1 MTSAPS
7 ENVVAATPAQ
17 RAVAEHLRLLVA
29 GDIEAWSRLFAV
41 DGVLTFPFAPA
52 GMPAE
57 VTGRPALVAHMRNFP
72 ETFDVRA
79 VDLRFV
85 ESGDP
90 RVAIAEFGLTGHAIP
105 TGKPYEQ
112 RCISVVRTDGDGLIT
127 RYDDYWNP
135 LTAIE
140 ALTADDDASAHQGVA
155 RSFGA

>member
-1 MTSAPS
+1 MTPTPS
-7 ENVVAATPAQ
+7 ETGVAATPAQ

-29 GDIEAWSRLFAV
+29 GDIDAWSLLFAP
-41 DGVLTFPFAPA
+41 DGLLTFPFAPA

-57 VTGRPALVAHMRNFP
+57 VTGRPALAAHMRNFP

-90 RVAIAEFGLTGHAIP
+90 NVAIAEFGLTGHAIP

-112 RCISVVRTDGDGLIT
+112 RCISVVRTDSEGLIV

-135 LTAIE
+135 LTAVQ
-140 ALTADDDASAHQGVA
+140 ALAADDGAVADQGVA